1 MGLVD
6 IAGSEPSARGNT
18 GAHRG
23 DEDHRAGEVVR
34 RAGRPP
40 GQDTP
45 LWESAEFRLLRARY
59 VRAAAVMTTCFLGW
73 YLAYVVMSVF
83 VPDVM
88 AIRLTGRIDV
98 GLMFGL
104 LQIVAAFVLA
114 WVYGWHTRRSIDP
127 LAERI
132 RSRAARV
139 ARAAALREPPEVP
152 APRRHVGGPP
162 DGFSEGPPGAG
173 FPYGFHASHEHR
185 DEAR

>member
-1 MGLVD
+1 
-6 IAGSEPSARGNT
+6 
-18 GAHRG
+18 
-23 DEDHRAGEVVR
+23 
-34 RAGRPP
+34 
-40 GQDTP
+40 

-59 VRAAAVMTTCFLGW
+59 LRAAAVMTTCFLGW
-73 YLAYVVMSVF
+73 YLVYVVMSVF

-132 RSRAARV
+132 RSRAAR
-139 ARAAALREPPEVP
+139 AAVPPELPEIP
-152 APRRHVGGPP
+152 APRWHEGGPP
-162 DGFSEGPPGAG
+162 DGFSEGPPGFG
-173 FPYGFHASHEHR
+173 FPYGFHASHERR